1 MSNQVLMRNQTIPLD
16 FNNLG
21 GANEDNN
28 FSQTYNNN
36 NYNKMNSMNG
46 YPRGSYVNESN
57 NINNNINN
65 YGTNDNIQNQN
76 QQNFSNTYSNNNYN
90 QLRNNNFSQTMN
102 PNNNFRS
109 PSPREIRMAEQEKK
123 KMLLNN
129 IQSQINLN
137 KQNKLEQ
144 MNKNREEDAKYLR
157 DMMVHFPFGRGGGG
171 APIRDKSGNI
181 VTNRR
186 ALISDP
192 KYNLASINVDDDY
205 YEVWNKEKRIG
216 RYYKNNNND
225 INNNNNMNNNNNYNQ
240 QLSNTGNNFRGM
252 QYNNN
257 NNNNYQNP
265 YNNNNQ
271 NYFNENNNNFQQN
284 MGRPYSTNPRYMNNK
299 NNMNN
304 NFNNNYNNG
313 QNMDYYPE
321 QENNMYPAQDNNNIN
336 NNNNNGYQ
344 NNPQFINTLQRP
356 NTQTISLTYDN
367 FEVMNNEQ
375 QRQMKENYRQDL
387 LNQIQE
393 NLERKKLEKLRKK
406 EEEEKEEERLRK
418 EREELYLQEQQEK
431 NKNKQKLDNIRNEN
445 NLLIQEKNR
454 NNNKSEFNNLRGQ
467 KRILKSNVQ
476 TDDNSN
482 IIEKEAFDRIQEK
495 EMESKMQLNNEIMKL
510 REQMKDQQND
520 LFNQIAFLKQETQ
533 NANQQRFEALKEID
547 KLKDEL
553 SKQRNDEIL
562 RRKYVYDVVVNE
574 AKDVNNIVQE
584 SHLPKNDKPN
594 VVLPVDSEKDI
605 YYEERIRHPNRII
618 PIPKLTELNEHG
630 VKTDSKFIDIDTH
643 NIVNGLEIYEPNNK
657 LISSQDED
665 YKINNRGIGIEGDY
679 GTLRGNGNIMRTSD
693 VLMPSSNDLSTNQVN
708 ISINNKKINTFKNIK
723 NVETVKEGNSE
734 NININLESIDDSNFE
749 VNRIYNKNLERLRYL
764 NDMENNFAP
773 KKNYDIFKNNAIEK
787 DNFDEFIKKLNKP
800 VPIMDKENDDE
811 FEIEVEKVRK

>member
-46 YPRGSYVNESN
+46 YPRGSYMNE
-57 NINNNINN
+57 NNNINN

-284 MGRPYSTNPRYMNNK
+284 MGRPYSTNPRYMNNN

-321 QENNMYPAQDNNNIN
+321 QENNMYPPQENNNIN

-431 NKNKQKLDNIRNEN
+431 NKNKQKLDNIKNEN
-445 NLLIQEKNR
+445 SILIQEKNKI
-454 NNNKSEFNNLRGQ
+454 NNNSEFNNLRGK
-467 KRILKSNVQ
+467 KRVLKSNVQ
-476 TDDNSN
+476 TDENSN

-520 LFNQIAFLKQETQ
+520 LFHQIAFLKQETQ

-574 AKDVNNIVQE
+574 AKDTNNIVQE
-584 SHLPKNDKPN
+584 SHLPKNEKPN

-643 NIVNGLEIYEPNNK
+643 NLINGLELYEPNDK

-693 VLMPSSNDLSTNQVN
+693 VLMPGSKDLSTNQVN

-764 NDMENNFAP
+764 NDIENNFTP
-773 KKNYDIFKNNAIEK
+773 KKNYDIFKNNELEK

-800 VPIMDKENDDE
+800 VPVMPTENNDEE
-811 FEIEVEKVRK
+811 FEIEIAKVRK